1 MYSQSNGAMAERVGI
16 GLQNQVQ
23 QFDSAWHLEV
33 PRIFGEGFASLA
45 QLVEHDTLNVG
56 V

>member
-1 MYSQSNGAMAERVGI
+1 MYSQSNGAMAERLGI

-33 PRIFGEGFASLA
+33 PLA
-45 QLVEHDTLNVG
+45 YLAG
-56 V
+56 VLLP